1 MLMSV
6 VCVAL
11 SVLMSVCLSRFACVN
26 VCVSVGLSV
35 LMSVCLSRFV
45 CVNVCLSV

>member
-1 MLMSV
+1 
-6 VCVAL
+6 
-11 SVLMSVCLSRFACVN
+11 VLMSVCLSRFVSVN

-45 CVNVCLSV
+45 CVNVCLSVEVYLC